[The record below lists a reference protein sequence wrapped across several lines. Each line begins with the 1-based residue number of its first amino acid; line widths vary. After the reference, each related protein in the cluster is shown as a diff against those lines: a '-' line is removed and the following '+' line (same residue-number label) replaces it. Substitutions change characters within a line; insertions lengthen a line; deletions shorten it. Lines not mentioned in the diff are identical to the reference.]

1 MATRK
6 RYVAVEQSPVK
17 DAPATAATP
26 VQAAE
31 PPPPVTDKQPAE
43 PLMVESSP
51 VEEATR
57 NALGQRLQEVER
69 ADQLQREAIRQ
80 QPRMAAEP
88 QQPVDP
94 IEQAIATAPERVKR
108 WYRANPQF
116 LVDPEKAAQL
126 NYCHFVAC
134 REVGEE
140 GHEAYY
146 DRME

>member
-1 MATRK
+1 MASPRK
-6 RYVAVEQSPVK
+6 KYSAQVEERTNK
-17 DAPATAATP
+17 DAPVAAAP

-31 PPPPVTDKQPAE
+31 PPPVVDAPKPAE
-43 PLMVESSP
+43 PLEVECP
-51 VEEATR
+51 VEEARR
-57 NALGQRLQEVER
+57 NALKQRLQEVER
-69 ADQLQREAIRQ
+69 ADQLNRQ
-80 QPRMAAEP
+80 QLEQQRRLTQEA

-134 REVGEE
+134 
-140 GHEAYY
+140 
-146 DRME
+146 

>member
-1 MATRK
+1 MASPRIK
-6 RYVAVEQSPVK
+6 YSAHVEERK
-17 DAPATAATP
+17 DAPPVTATP

-43 PLMVESSP
+43 QPTESNP
-51 VEEATR
+51 VEEATKS
-57 NALGQRLQEVER
+57 ALRQRLQEVER
-69 ADQLQREAIRQ
+69 ADQLNRQ
-80 QPRMAAEP
+80 QLEEQRRLTQEA

-126 NYCHFVAC
+126 NYCH
-134 REVGEE
+134 
-140 GHEAYY
+140 
-146 DRME
+146 